1 MRRTETSRGGATP
14 ERVEELKRLV
24 ESGGYRPD
32 PSRIAQAMISC
43 ARRNLAARRLDGHG
57 HA

>member
-1 MRRTETSRGGATP
+1 METSRGGATP
-14 ERVEELKRLV
+14 ERVEELRRLV
-24 ESGGYRPD
+24 ESGGYSPD
-32 PSRIAQAMISC
+32 PGRIAEALVSH